1 MNTPKTK
8 NWRIRAYEAARQ
20 TGKFG
25 NGILV
30 DSGPEKAAEAWK
42 KAKETRCANIAR
54 DRRRISIGLE
64 PLSKLVKF
72 VCMTKKEIDLRSRM
86 KSQGYIVL
94 RNDSTIYYNSQ
105 TKRSKRR
112 EATASRLG
120 ILVTL
125 YHK

>member
-1 MNTPKTK
+1 M
-8 NWRIRAYEAARQ
+8 RAYEAARQ

-25 NGILV
+25 NGILA
-30 DSGPEKAAEAWK
+30 DLGPERAAEIWK
-42 KAKETRCANIAR
+42 KARETRCANIAR
-54 DRRRISIGLE
+54 DRKRISMGLE

-94 RNDSTIYYNSQ
+94 RHDSTIYYNSQ

-112 EATASRLG
+112 EATANRLG
-120 ILVTL
+120 ILVTSIQN
-125 YHK
+125 

>member
-1 MNTPKTK
+1 MNTPKIK
-8 NWRIRAYEAARQ
+8 NWRIKAYEAARK

-25 NGILV
+25 NGILA
-30 DSGPEKAAEAWK
+30 DSGPEKAAKAWK

-54 DRRRISIGLE
+54 DRRRISMGLE

-125 YHK
+125 MQN